1 MLQIKKDLQML
12 QEDMQTLGKMNQ
24 VLFNSWQDQMA
35 QTFSSGCVGDMA
47 RKWNRWCVNS
57 VISINAWRNLENK
70 VKAGKVGTAYV
81 FKIHIIQ
88 NESIKDL
95 LGI

>member
-47 RKWNRWCVNS
+47 RKWKDYVQ
-57 VISINAWRNLENK
+57 ALEPLVRQLCDIDK
-70 VKAGKVGTAYV
+70 RMEKLREQSKGR
-81 FKIHIIQ
+81 
-88 NESIKDL
+88 
-95 LGI
+95 